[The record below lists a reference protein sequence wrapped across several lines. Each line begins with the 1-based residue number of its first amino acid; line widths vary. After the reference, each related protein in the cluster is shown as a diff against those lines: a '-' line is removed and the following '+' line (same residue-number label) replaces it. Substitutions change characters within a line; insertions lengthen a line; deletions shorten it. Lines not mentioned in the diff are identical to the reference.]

1 MATQQILVLLFQV
14 RVLVAQPRRKRL
26 WASFL
31 FVATRRSRAGRARV
45 VLFIT
50 LIVMEFRKAVY
61 SDVDEIVEIV
71 KGGQERLRA
80 QGIDQWQRGYPN
92 RGSIEADV
100 AAEVG
105 MVLCDGGRV
114 AAYAA
119 VIFTGEP
126 AYEAISGGGWLT
138 DGPYAVVHRLC
149 VAADF
154 LRCGCGV
161 EFMRRVE
168 RFAADVFRACV
179 STPIPTTS
187 SCSFW

>member
-1 MATQQILVLLFQV
+1 
-14 RVLVAQPRRKRL
+14 
-26 WASFL
+26 
-31 FVATRRSRAGRARV
+31 
-45 VLFIT
+45 
-50 LIVMEFRKAVY
+50 MEFRKAVY

-105 MVLCDGGRV
+105 MVLCNGGRV
-114 AAYAA
+114 AAYGA

-168 RFAADVFRACV
+168 RFAGGRVPSVRIDTHPDNAVMQRLVKRMGFVYCGDVVIESRRLAYEKIL
-179 STPIPTTS
+179 PAPMAE
-187 SCSFW
+187 